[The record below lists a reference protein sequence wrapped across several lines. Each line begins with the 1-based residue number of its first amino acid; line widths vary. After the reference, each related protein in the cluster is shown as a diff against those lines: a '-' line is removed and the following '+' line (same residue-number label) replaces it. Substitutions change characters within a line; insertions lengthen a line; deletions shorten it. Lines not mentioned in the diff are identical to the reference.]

1 MPSGQNNNR
10 KIRPPKNNKEKI
22 PGAVIAIYVVMI
34 ILVLAICGIVFAIT
48 LKKTQENNSTT
59 DSSYSES
66 STSSESSESS
76 EYSDPESSE
85 DPDSESS
92 DSSDSSDSDS
102 SDPDNSGTS
111 SEDVPPGPLPPTVYT
126 EEFFENDLFIGDS
139 IFTGLYLYEFIPM
152 ENVAAAVGYT
162 PYKALNG
169 AFSRT
174 YSGSAADYAKE
185 LQPVRIYIMLGSNAI
200 GSGADLSIVISQY
213 RELLKALQ
221 LNCPDS
227 RICVISIPPVAEV
240 TEYTNLNNSDINS
253 VNAEI
258 LKMCS
263 ELGADYYDLN
273 AELIDE
279 KGYFRKDLAEADG
292 LHFKGTTY
300 KVLLSGLEALMS

>member
-48 LKKTQENNSTT
+48 LKKTQENNTST
-59 DSSYSES
+59 DSSYSESSES
-66 STSSESSESS
+66 STSSESSEYS
-76 EYSDPESSE
+76 EPESSE
-85 DPDSESS
+85 DSDSESSESS
-92 DSSDSSDSDS
+92 DSSDSSS
-102 SDPDNSGTS
+102 SDTS
-111 SEDVPPGPLPPTVYT
+111 SGDEPPGPLPPTIYT

-185 LQPVRIYIMLGSNAI
+185 LQPARIYIMLGSNAI

-213 RELLKALQ
+213 RELLKTLRA
-221 LNCPDS
+221 NCPDS

-240 TEYTNLNNSDINS
+240 TEYTNMNNNDINS
-253 VNAEI
+253 VNADI

-263 ELGADYYDLN
+263 ELGTDYYDLN

-279 KGYFRKDLAEADG
+279 KGYFRKDLAELDG

>member
-48 LKKTQENNSTT
+48 LKKTQENNTST
-59 DSSYSES
+59 DSSYSESSES
-66 STSSESSESS
+66 STSSESSEYS
-76 EYSDPESSE
+76 EPESSE
-85 DPDSESS
+85 DSDSESSESS
-92 DSSDSSDSDS
+92 DSSDSSS
-102 SDPDNSGTS
+102 SDTS
-111 SEDVPPGPLPPTVYT
+111 SGDEPPGPLPSTTYT

-185 LQPVRIYIMLGSNAI
+185 LQPTRIYIMLGSNAI

-213 RELLKALQ
+213 RELLKTLRA
-221 LNCPDS
+221 NCPDS

-263 ELGADYYDLN
+263 ELDADYYDLN